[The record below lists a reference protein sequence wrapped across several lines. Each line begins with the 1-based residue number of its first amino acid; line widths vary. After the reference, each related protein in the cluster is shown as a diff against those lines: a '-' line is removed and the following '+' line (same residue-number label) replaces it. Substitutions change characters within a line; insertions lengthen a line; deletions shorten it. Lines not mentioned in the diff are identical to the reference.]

1 MTHVIEREVIETTTV
16 EPTQAWEV
24 ELTVPETTTTY
35 SPKQARDLAAALI
48 EEAAAVE
55 ETRER
60 HIASLREG
68 TDPLGGL
75 A

>member
-35 SPKQARDLAAALI
+35 SPEQARDLAAALV
-48 EEAAAVE
+48 EEATAVE
-55 ETRER
+55 EARER
-60 HIASLREG
+60 YIASLREG

>member
-16 EPTQAWEV
+16 EATQLWEV

-35 SPKQARDLAAALI
+35 SPEQARDLAAALI
-48 EEAAAVE
+48 EEANAVDDA
-55 ETRER
+55 RER

-68 TDPLGGL
+68 ADPLNGI